1 MDYLLIKYLHIL
13 GILVLFATLVLQHT
27 LLKPEMRA
35 DDLQRLAKIDRLYG
49 ISALVVLIAGL
60 LLWFMVGKDASFY
73 TKNPIFHIKVTLF
86 VVVGIL
92 SIFPTLFFAKQ
103 AKSSAAS
110 ITVPTKIVIFIRI
123 ELLLLLVIP
132 LLAVLMTNGVGL

>member
-1 MDYLLIKYLHIL
+1 LH
-13 GILVLFATLVLQHT
+13 
-27 LLKPEMRA
+27 PE
-35 DDLQRLAKIDRLYG
+35 DLQRLAKIDRLYG

-73 TKNPIFHIKVTLF
+73 TKNPIFHVKVTLF

-110 ITVPTKIVIFIRI
+110 TTVPRKIVMFIRI

-132 LLAVLMTNGVGL
+132 LLAVLMANGVGL